1 MHCGDA
7 SAGGDA
13 LLTICLWKAG
23 YAHTDPGF
31 SFYHP
36 TVRMFDPG
44 PENSPGL
51 LYAMTE
57 ALSGRCDPSCQVIS
71 ACLLVRPTPPASLS
85 AADTLPTWT
94 SALAATLD
102 CTVISTQLCLCWLSS
117 VLQLQGQSAIAEPA
131 EQAELH
137 ADL

>member
-1 MHCGDA
+1 MLRSQTPGAQAGWDLMHRGGAC
-7 SAGGDA
+7 AGGDA

-44 PENSPGL
+44 PEDSPGL

-57 ALSGRCDPSCQVIS
+57 ALSGRCDPSCQVLFV
-71 ACLLVRPTPPASLS
+71 CLLVEPSLS
-85 AADTLPTWT
+85 ASLLVVNTLPTRT
-94 SALAATLD
+94 SALAAILG
-102 CTVISTQLCLCWLSS
+102 VA
-117 VLQLQGQSAIAEPA
+117 V
-131 EQAELH
+131 
-137 ADL
+137 

>member
-1 MHCGDA
+1 MLSTC
-7 SAGGDA
+7 AGGDA

-44 PENSPGL
+44 PEDSPGL

-57 ALSGRCDPSCQVIS
+57 ALSGRCDPSCQVTS
-71 ACLLVRPTPPASLS
+71 LFLLLLVIGLSCWPCLTPQQ
-85 AADTLPTWT
+85 
-94 SALAATLD
+94 ALQPLLTIIFD
-102 CTVISTQLCLCWLSS
+102 KFCM
-117 VLQLQGQSAIAEPA
+117 
-131 EQAELH
+131 
-137 ADL
+137 DLLVFQRHVGHIGHT